1 MKEDK
6 FHRWIKKEI
15 EEEAE
20 ALEKHAQENEELAS
34 LRMPDDSYEDL
45 MRRIAAR
52 EEENAGKTAEKA
64 SGAGGA
70 GAGGAKV
77 FRFRRRTLIA
87 AALAAV
93 LLLAFSAG
101 AVGER
106 LFEPEVTGQI
116 EDGEYNVRILSGDKE
131 TYLKVT
137 EEEAYDEIEERLGIL
152 ALRLGYK
159 PKGMELESVYID
171 ENMGEAQMRLSY
183 ENTYLIIYENKQNSN
198 SVFNVQVD
206 GKVIDTVKMFYNDE
220 KVLYIFKVEK
230 ESEDSFYAVQ
240 LEHGN
245 AYYYIMSDFDLES
258 LEDILKE
265 IFFRDV

>member
-116 EDGEYNVRILSGDKE
+116 EDGEYNVRVESGDE
-131 TYLKVT
+131 TYYLNLDET
-137 EEEAYDEIEERLGIL
+137 EAYEEIEERLGIL

-159 PKGMELESVYID
+159 PKGMKMESVYID
-171 ENMGEAQMRLSY
+171 ENMGEAQMELSY
-183 ENTYLIIYENKQNSN
+183 EDYSLRIYENKQNSN
-198 SVFNVQVD
+198 SVFNVSID
-206 GKVIDTVKMFYNDE
+206 GEIVGIIDMFQNNE
-220 KVLYIFKVEK
+220 KLNIFEIDRK
-230 ESEDSFYAVQ
+230 ENIPSYTIK
-240 LEHGN
+240 LEEGN
-245 AYYYIMSDFDLES
+245 AYYLIVTNLE
-258 LEDILKE
+258 LNIFEEIAKG
-265 IFFRDV
+265 IFFAGL

>member
-52 EEENAGKTAEKA
+52 EKENAGKTAEKA

-116 EDGEYNVRILSGDKE
+116 EDGEYNVRVESGDE
-131 TYLKVT
+131 TYYLNLDET
-137 EEEAYDEIEERLGIL
+137 EAYEEIEERLGIL

-159 PKGMELESVYID
+159 PWGMELNSAYID
-171 ENMGEAQMRLSY
+171 ANMGEAQVEFSY
-183 ENTYLIIYENKQNSN
+183 ENSFFLVYENKQSGNA
-198 SVFNVQVD
+198 VFNTQID
-206 GKVIDTVKMFYNDE
+206 GEIAETVTMFYGEKQLTILKVDNDE
-220 KVLYIFKVEK
+220 
-230 ESEDSFYAVQ
+230 SPPFYVAQ
-240 LEHGN
+240 LEYGN
-245 AYYYIMSDFDLES
+245 AYYRIISDLKLNIFE
-258 LEDILKE
+258 EILRE
-265 IFFRDV
+265 IFFKDI

>member
-52 EEENAGKTAEKA
+52 EKENAGKTAEKA

-159 PKGMELESVYID
+159 PWGMELESTYID
-171 ENMGEAQMRLSY
+171 ENMGEVQMNFTY
-183 ENTYLIIYENKQNSN
+183 EEKFLIIYGNKQSGMAVFDVSIDGDVVDNIELFHN
-198 SVFNVQVD
+198 KEKISVLEVD
-206 GKVIDTVKMFYNDE
+206 GNTSHSCYMIQLDE
-220 KVLYIFKVEK
+220 
-230 ESEDSFYAVQ
+230 
-240 LEHGN
+240 GN
-245 AYYYIMSDFDLES
+245 AYYYVASDLNLYDFGE
-258 LEDILKE
+258 IIRG
-265 IFFRDV
+265 IFFADI

>member
-45 MRRIAAR
+45 MRRIAAQ
-52 EEENAGKTAEKA
+52 EKEKAGKAAEKA
-64 SGAGGA
+64 SGAGRA
-70 GAGGAKV
+70 GTGGARI
-77 FRFRRRTLIA
+77 FHFRRRTLIA

-93 LLLAFSAG
+93 LLLALGAG

-116 EDGEYNVRILSGDKE
+116 EDGEYNVRVESGDE
-131 TYLKVT
+131 TYYLNLDET
-137 EEEAYDEIEERLGIL
+137 EAYEEIEERLGIL

-159 PKGMELESVYID
+159 PKGMELTKVVISED
-171 ENMGEAQMRLSY
+171 MGEARMEFCYKDSILR
-183 ENTYLIIYENKQNSN
+183 IYGNKQS
-198 SVFNVQVD
+198 SSAVFDSQID
-206 GKVIDTVKMFYNDE
+206 GKIVDVVEMFHNEEKLSILEVEGDE
-220 KVLYIFKVEK
+220 IA
-230 ESEDSFYAVQ
+230 SFYTVQ
-240 LEHGN
+240 IRYGN
-245 AYYYIMSDFDLES
+245 AYYRVTSGIN
-258 LEDILKE
+258 LKE
-265 IFFRDV
+265 FKEVVKSISFADI

>member
-52 EEENAGKTAEKA
+52 EKENAGKTAEKA

-116 EDGEYNVRILSGDKE
+116 EDGEYNVRVESGDE
-131 TYLKVT
+131 TYYLNLDET
-137 EEEAYDEIEERLGIL
+137 EAYEEIEERLGIL

-159 PKGMELESVYID
+159 PKGMELTTTYID
-171 ENMGEAQMRLSY
+171 ENMGEAQMRFRDGERFL
-183 ENTYLIIYENKQNSN
+183 TIYENKQSHNA
-198 SVFNVQVD
+198 VFDMQMD
-206 GKVIDTVKMFYNDE
+206 GEKIDTVEIFQTREELSIFEVDRD
-220 KVLYIFKVEK
+220 KV
-230 ESEDSFYAVQ
+230 SSFYIASI
-240 LEHGN
+240 EKGN
-245 AYYYIMSDFDLES
+245 AYYCIISDLAI
-258 LEDILKE
+258 EDFKE
-265 IFFRDV
+265 VIKGIFFSVI

>member
-52 EEENAGKTAEKA
+52 EKENAGKTAEKA

-159 PKGMELESVYID
+159 PWGMELKSTYID
-171 ENMGEAQMRLSY
+171 ENMGEAQMEFSY
-183 ENTYLIIYENKQNSN
+183 ENKYLIVYGNKQISTA
-198 SVFNVQVD
+198 VFDMQLD
-206 GKVIDTVKMFYNDE
+206 GEIIDTIEIFHSEDKLDILEINKDE
-220 KVLYIFKVEK
+220 KE
-230 ESEDSFYAVQ
+230 SFYAVQ
-240 LEHGN
+240 LKYGN
-245 AYYYIMSDFDLES
+245 AYYYLMSDYNLDDF
-258 LEDILKE
+258 IE
-265 IFFRDV
+265 IVKGVFFAEI